1 MIKSGSI
8 ERNTG
13 SFRDPSGF
21 LYIRDGV
28 LYRQVNAVF
37 KENYDELMKSGL
49 YEALID
55 NDLLV
60 SHEET
65 SLDYAAS
72 NEVYKVIKPKKI
84 PFISY
89 PYEWCFSQ
97 LKDAA
102 LTTLSIQKCA
112 LNYKMTLK
120 DASAYNIQFKNG
132 KPVFIDTLS
141 FEPYIEDRPW
151 VAYRQFCQ
159 HFLCPL
165 VLMRYQDVR
174 LSQLLR
180 IFIDGIP
187 IDLTSRLL
195 PPRTNFIPNV
205 FLQIHLQAKS
215 QQYYLN
221 KESKMRK
228 AKMSSLAL
236 RALIDSL
243 ESGIRKLKWSPK
255 NKVWAD
261 YYNDIHYAQ
270 EAFTA
275 KKRLVADF
283 LDRINPKVVW
293 DLGGNVGLFSRIA
306 SDRGIFTVSFD
317 NDMTV
322 IETNYLECQKRE
334 DKNLLPLLVDLT
346 NPSPAIGWAN
356 QERASLIQ
364 RGQNDTI
371 MALALIHHLAIAN
384 NTPFSQLAEFF
395 KGLCKNL
402 IIEFVPKKDPKVQQL
417 LSTRDDIFENYNK
430 EAFEKEFSKYFKIIS
445 SSLIQGSDRVL
456 YLMVQH

>member
-1 MIKSGSI
+1 MIKSGLI

-21 LYIRDGV
+21 LYIRNGV
-28 LYRQVNAVF
+28 LYRQVNTVY
-37 KENYDELMKSGL
+37 KENYDQLMNSGL
-49 YEALID
+49 YEALVD
-55 NDLLV
+55 ADLLI

-65 SLDYAAS
+65 GLDYAAS
-72 NEVYKVIKPKKI
+72 NDVYKVIKPEKI

-102 LTTLSIQKCA
+102 LTTLAIQKHA
-112 LNYKMTLK
+112 LKYRMTLK

-141 FEPYIEDRPW
+141 FEPYIEGRPW

-165 VLMRYQDVR
+165 ALICYKDVR

-187 IDLTSRLL
+187 VDLTSRLL
-195 PPRTNFIPNV
+195 PPRTSLVPSLL
-205 FLQIHLQAKS
+205 LQIHLQSKS
-215 QQYYLN
+215 QRYYLH
-221 KESKMRK
+221 KKPKIRK
-228 AKMSSLAL
+228 ARMSSFAL

-243 ESGIRKLKWSPK
+243 ESGVRKLKWSPK
-255 NKVWAD
+255 YKVWAD
-261 YYNDIHYAQ
+261 YYNDIHYTK
-270 EAFTA
+270 EAFKA

-322 IETNYLECQKRE
+322 IEANYLECQKRG

-364 RGQNDTI
+364 RGQSDTI

-384 NTPFSQLAEFF
+384 NAPFSQLAKFF

-417 LSTRDDIFENYNK
+417 LSTRDDIFEKYNK
-430 EAFEKEFSKYFKIIS
+430 EAFEKEFSKNFKIIS
-445 SSLIQGSDRVL
+445 SSLIQDSDRVL